1 MPAVLEIEN
10 LRIGWIDS
18 TGEHVI
24 VDGVNMSIQA
34 GEILGIVGESGSGK
48 TLSMLAVLGLLP
60 APLTVLGGSIHIS
73 GSPVTPATAAG
84 MRGKRAAMVFQDPM
98 TSLNPVFTVG
108 AQIAEAVML
117 HQGLKGRAAM
127 DAAVDALR
135 KVQVPDPERRAKQY
149 PHELSGGMRQ
159 RVMIAMALACKS
171 EVLLADEPTTALD
184 VTVQAQI
191 LQLLRQLQ
199 QETGMAIA
207 FITHDLAVVA
217 ELCDRVVVMYG
228 GKVFESTDVVTLFA
242 KPGHPYTQALLESLP
257 DRAVPGEPLVSIPG
271 QPPTSGQRGV
281 GCPFKARCRVAMT
294 GCDAPLPLIQLGTS
308 DKPQLVAC
316 HRVSE
321 VAGC

>member
-1 MPAVLEIEN
+1 
-10 LRIGWIDS
+10 
-18 TGEHVI
+18 
-24 VDGVNMSIQA
+24 
-34 GEILGIVGESGSGK
+34 
-48 TLSMLAVLGLLP
+48 
-60 APLTVLGGSIHIS
+60 
-73 GSPVTPATAAG
+73 

-108 AQIAEAVML
+108 AQIAEAVTL

-199 QETGMAIA
+199 RETGMAIA

-228 GKVFESTDVVTLFA
+228 GKVFESTDVETLFA
-242 KPGHPYTQALLESLP
+242 TPGHPYTQALLESLP
-257 DRAVPGEPLVSIPG
+257 DKAIPGEPLVSIPG
-271 QPPTSGQRGV
+271 QPPTSGQRGT
-281 GCPFKARCRVAMT
+281 GCPFKARCRVAMS

-308 DKPQLVAC
+308 EKPQLVAC
-316 HRVSE
+316 HRVNE